1 MEFANWK
8 SYNKAKTV
16 PTQKLKSSYSL
27 AQFSLTAISL
37 EDAALTKMLPR
48 KIFGMY
54 CAAMVVWFLGGETT
68 KRLCIYYPIQIREL

>member
-1 MEFANWK
+1 MLRILQKSFLVFVRLEFANWK

-16 PTQKLKSSYSL
+16 PSQKFESSYSL

-48 KIFGMY
+48 KIFGV
-54 CAAMVVWFLGGETT
+54 C
-68 KRLCIYYPIQIREL
+68 